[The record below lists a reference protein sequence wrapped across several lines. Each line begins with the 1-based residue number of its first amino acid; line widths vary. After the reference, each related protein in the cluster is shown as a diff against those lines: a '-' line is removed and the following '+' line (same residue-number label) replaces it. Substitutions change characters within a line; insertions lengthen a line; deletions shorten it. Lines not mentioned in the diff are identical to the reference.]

1 MILVDTSV
9 WSLALR
15 RRRKARLSSA
25 EIAIVNEWKRKSR
38 NSETALIGI
47 VRQEVLS
54 GIRDQAQFQLLK
66 NALDTFPHLTTSVAD
81 HDRAAE
87 CFNLCRSAGI
97 TGDPVDMLVCACA
110 IRHDVAIF
118 SVDPDYERY
127 SRRLPIRLHIL

>member
-15 RRRKARLSSA
+15 RRQRARLSAA
-25 EIAIVNEWKRKSR
+25 ETGIVNEWKRRAS
-38 NSETALIGI
+38 NSEAALIGI

-54 GIRDQAQFQLLK
+54 GIRHQVQFERLK
-66 NALDTFPHLTTSVAD
+66 SALDTFPHLTTSIVD

-87 CFNLCRSAGI
+87 CFNLCRSVGI
-97 TGDPVDMLVCACA
+97 AGDPVDMLVCACA

-127 SRRLPIRLHIL
+127 SKHLPIRLHIL